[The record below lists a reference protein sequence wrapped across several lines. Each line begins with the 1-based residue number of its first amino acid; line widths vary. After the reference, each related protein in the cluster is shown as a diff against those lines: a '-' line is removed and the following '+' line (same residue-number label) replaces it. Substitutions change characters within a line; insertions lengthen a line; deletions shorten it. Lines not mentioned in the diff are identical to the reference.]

1 MRTRGCL
8 EVHRGWGGR
17 PGGPMGLMGWF
28 DGKCQSE
35 VAKNQ
40 NADI

>member
-1 MRTRGCL
+1 MRTRGMF
-8 EVHRGWGGR
+8 RGPKGLGGR